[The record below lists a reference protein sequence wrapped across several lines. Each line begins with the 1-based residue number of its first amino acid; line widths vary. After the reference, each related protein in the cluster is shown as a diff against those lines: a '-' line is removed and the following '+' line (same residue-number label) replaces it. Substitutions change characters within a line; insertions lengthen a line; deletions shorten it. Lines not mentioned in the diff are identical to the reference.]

1 MSVGKVKRQST
12 TSKVTLAMVAELK
25 FLLGYLEGGLGDGFI
40 ARFRGVEYA
49 IVSIRGN
56 MLIPCPV
63 LHPGVR
69 EFYHDEMT
77 IRKGLI

>member
-1 MSVGKVKRQST
+1 MTIGKVKRQST

-25 FLLGYLEGGLGDGFI
+25 FRLGYSTFKYDGFI
-40 ARFRGVEYA
+40 ARFQGIEYA
-49 IVSIRGN
+49 IVSIRDT

-69 EFYHDEMT
+69 EFYHDEVT

>member
-12 TSKVTLAMVAELK
+12 TSKITLAMVAELK
-25 FLLGYLEGGLGDGFI
+25 FRLGYSAFNYDGFI

-49 IVSIRGN
+49 IVAIRGT

-77 IRKGLI
+77 IRKGLV